1 MQCLLNQGLKLL
13 VQLFPESDIFLPF
26 ILFWLQLKDKPTCVV
41 YSRFVYTDRWPSSP
55 KSKSTKA
62 LFILFFFLLHCCSAW
77 PLAQDLNLP
86 PLTLYWSS
94 SLSFKSSTS
103 LWGWDQGFQV
113 KLTPASLAS
122 HYGPGLSPCPAVP
135 RVVYMALCQVRLLPW
150 PLYCQKPFGY
160 RPF

>member
-13 VQLFPESDIFLPF
+13 VQLFPESDIFCRLSSSDSSSRTSPHVWCTLDLFTQTDGRAVQSQSPQKPF
-26 ILFWLQLKDKPTCVV
+26 LF
-41 YSRFVYTDRWPSSP
+41 
-55 KSKSTKA
+55 
-62 LFILFFFLLHCCSAW
+62 FFFLLHCCSAW